1 MKQNASY
8 IKSIIITCT
17 AILLLALMTV
27 SCSNEGVSDQDA
39 TDNSSVASTT
49 ENGNNSDVE
58 SPQTTPTVDIV
69 QTPTVEN
76 VAPRVMSFTIS
87 IRENG
92 SPEGGIR
99 TTHKVKK
106 GDTVEFVI
114 NTAIAGTLHLH
125 AWGLEWHATP
135 WTEVVDTF
143 EAKTT
148 GRYPLEFHIEG
159 SKETGVPAG
168 YIEIHP

>member
-1 MKQNASY
+1 M
-8 IKSIIITCT
+8 
-17 AILLLALMTV
+17 ILLLTLMAI
-27 SCSNEGVSDQDA
+27 SCSNDVVSDQDA
-39 TDNSSVASTT
+39 ADNNSIVSTT
-49 ENGNNSDVE
+49 ENGNSSDAE
-58 SPQTTPTVDIV
+58 SSQTTPTVEIV

-76 VAPRVMSFTIS
+76 IAPRVMSFTIS

-114 NTAIAGTLHLH
+114 NTAVTGTLHLH
-125 AWGLEWHATP
+125 AWNLEWHAAP

-143 EAKTT
+143 DAETT

>member
-8 IKSIIITCT
+8 MKSIIIICT
-17 AILLLALMTV
+17 TILLLTLMAV
-27 SCSNEGVSDQDA
+27 SCSNNAVSDQNA
-39 TDNSSVASTT
+39 PDNNSVASIT
-49 ENGNNSDVE
+49 ENSNSSAVE
-58 SPQTTPTVDIV
+58 SPQTTTTVETA

-76 VAPRVMSFTIS
+76 AAPRVMSFTIS

-114 NTAIAGTLHLH
+114 NTAVAGVLHLH
-125 AWGLEWHATP
+125 AWKLDWHAVP
-135 WTEVVDTF
+135 GTEVIDTF
-143 EAKTT
+143 GAKTT